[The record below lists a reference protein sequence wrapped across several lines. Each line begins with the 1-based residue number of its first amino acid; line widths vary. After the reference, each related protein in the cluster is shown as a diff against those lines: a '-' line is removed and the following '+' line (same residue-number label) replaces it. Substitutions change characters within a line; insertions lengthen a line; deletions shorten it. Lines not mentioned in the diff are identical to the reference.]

1 MAPPVGQQGWPRLPR
16 GVAAAWSGVWAAGL
30 LAPPLVSSSQTEHPV
45 LMVTGLLAVGVVF
58 VATTVDATARA
69 GTRRTDLWPLVLALL
84 LLVGVLALAPAL
96 DWSTLPL
103 LAAIAVGATVP
114 LRPAPWL
121 VAGLAA
127 AVVLVARSR
136 GAEWSVAVWG
146 TGVPT
151 ALAGMLTWAFGWLA
165 AVVAELQ
172 ATREELAST
181 AVAAERLRFSR
192 DLHDLLGHSLSV
204 VSVKAQAARR
214 TVRSDPDAAERHA
227 DDIAGLAQDALA
239 EVRRAVRGYR
249 GTTLDDELAHAGQAL
264 RAAGIRTEV
273 ERADAG
279 LTPAEEELFAW
290 VVREGATNVL
300 RHAHAARA
308 VIRTASGPDGT
319 TLVIEDDG
327 SGPDAD
333 EDGSAG
339 VTGSGLAGLR
349 ERLTDAGGSLRTDG
363 DASGFRLSVRLPPTG
378 GAR

>member
-1 MAPPVGQQGWPRLPR
+1 MPPPVTQHSWPRLPR
-16 GVAAAWSGVWAAGL
+16 GVAAVWSSLWALGL
-30 LAPPLVSSSQTEHPV
+30 LAPPLVSSGASPHPLLVVVGLVATGV
-45 LMVTGLLAVGVVF
+45 LF
-58 VATTVDATARA
+58 VAATVDATARS
-69 GTRRTDLWPLVLALL
+69 GTRRTDLWPLVVALL
-84 LLVGVLALAPAL
+84 LLVGLLALDPAL
-96 DWSTLPL
+96 DWSTLPV
-103 LAAIAVGATVP
+103 LAAIAVGATTP
-114 LRPAPWL
+114 LRATPSL

-127 AVVLVARSR
+127 VVVLVARAR
-136 GAEWSVAVWG
+136 GADWPTAIWG
-146 TGVPT
+146 TGVTT
-151 ALAGMLTWAFGWLA
+151 ALAGLLTWAFGWLA
-165 AVVAELQ
+165 AVVAELR

-214 TVRSDPDAAERHA
+214 TVRSDPDAAEQHT
-227 DDIAGLAQDALA
+227 DDIATLAQEALT

-249 GTTLDDELAHAGQAL
+249 GTTLDDELVRAGQAL

-279 LTPAEEELFAW
+279 LTPSEEELLAW

-300 RHAHAARA
+300 RHARAGRAA
-308 VIRTASGPDGT
+308 IRTATGPEGT

-333 EDGSAG
+333 EDASAA

-349 ERLTDAGGSLRTDG
+349 ERLTGSGGSLHTDG
-363 DASGFRLSVRLPPTG
+363 DAAGFRLSVRLPPGG